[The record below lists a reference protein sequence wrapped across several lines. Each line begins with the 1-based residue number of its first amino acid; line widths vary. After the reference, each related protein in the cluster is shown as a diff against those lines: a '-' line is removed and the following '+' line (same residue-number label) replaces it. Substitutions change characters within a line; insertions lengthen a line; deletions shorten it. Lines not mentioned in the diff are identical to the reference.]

1 MTIRDLLAAESINLN
16 GTPAGKTEA
25 LNQCIDLMAKSGKIS
40 DVEKYRKGVF
50 AREEE
55 GTTGI
60 GMGIAIP
67 HCKSDAVTKAGLAA
81 MVVKDGVEF
90 ESLDGTPA
98 KIIFLIAAP
107 NTEDNVH
114 LQVLSK
120 LSVML
125 MDEQF
130 TNSLIN
136 AGSVDE
142 FLNIIDSAEK
152 AKDEKEAAKE
162 AKAKEPVEVKK
173 DDVFI
178 VAVTACPT
186 GIAHTY
192 MAAEAIEKKAKE
204 LGYQVKVETRG
215 SGGAKNVL
223 TDDEIA
229 KAAGVIVACDTNVP
243 TDRFDGKKV
252 IECQVSDGINK
263 AEELVKRIASGD
275 APVFKAS
282 GKKEASHSSVGG
294 KESVGHQIYKHLM
307 NGVSHMLPF
316 VVGGGI
322 LIAIAF
328 LIDGFSVDLNS
339 LPADQR
345 ANFGT
350 ITQAAA
356 LFKGIGGTAFG
367 FMLPILAGFIAMS
380 IADRPGLAVGFV
392 GGSIAANGTSGFLGA
407 LVAGFVAG
415 YIVLLLKKVFS
426 KLPESLDG
434 MKPVLLYPLLGIF
447 LIGVIMQFVVEPPI
461 GALNTAINNG
471 LNGLNG
477 ASAVV
482 LGILLGGM
490 MSVDMG
496 GPVNKAAYV
505 FGTASIAA
513 GNYNI
518 MAAVMIGG
526 MVPPIAIALAT
537 IFFKNKFTA
546 EERKAGP
553 TNFIMGLSFITE
565 GAIPFAASDP
575 LHVLPA
581 CVVGSAVAGG
591 LSMAFGCTLMAPHGG
606 IFVVPTIGNPLMYL
620 VALVIGAFIAC
631 GLLGLLKKKVSE

>member
-25 LNQCIDLMAKSGKIS
+25 LNQCIDLMAKSGKIA
-40 DVEKYRKGVF
+40 DVETYRKGVF

-81 MVVKDGVEF
+81 MVVKDGVDF

-215 SGGAKNVL
+215 SAGAKNVL

-229 KAAGVIVACDTNVP
+229 KATGVIVACDTNVP

-263 AEELVKRIASGD
+263 TEELVKRIAAGD

-282 GKKEASHSSVGG
+282 GKKEASHSSIGG
-294 KESVGHQIYKHLM
+294 KESIGHQIYKHLM

-350 ITQAAA
+350 ITQGAA

-415 YIVLLLKKVFS
+415 YIVNLLKKIFS
-426 KLPESLDG
+426 KLPESLDDV
-434 MKPVLLYPLLGIF
+434 KPVLLYPLLGIF

-482 LGILLGGM
+482 LGVLLGGM
-490 MSVDMG
+490 MAIDMG

-526 MVPPIAIALAT
+526 MVPPLAIALAT

-581 CVVGSAVAGG
+581 CAVGSAVAGG

>member
-25 LNQCIDLMAKSGKIS
+25 LNQCIDLMAKSGKIA
-40 DVEKYRKGVF
+40 DVETYRKGVF

-81 MVVKDGVEF
+81 MVVKDGVDF

-162 AKAKEPVEVKK
+162 AKEPVEAKK

-215 SGGAKNVL
+215 SAGAKNVL

-229 KAAGVIVACDTNVP
+229 KATGVIVACDTNVP

-263 AEELVKRIASGD
+263 TEELVKRIAAGD

-282 GKKEASHSSVGG
+282 GKKEASHSSIGG
-294 KESVGHQIYKHLM
+294 KESIGHQIYKHLM

-350 ITQAAA
+350 ITQGAA

-415 YIVLLLKKVFS
+415 YIVNLLKKIFS

-434 MKPVLLYPLLGIF
+434 VKPVLLYPLLGIF

-482 LGILLGGM
+482 LGVLLGGM
-490 MSVDMG
+490 MAIDMG

-526 MVPPIAIALAT
+526 MVPPLAIALAT

-581 CVVGSAVAGG
+581 CAVGSAVAGG